1 MPFSKITG
9 VGAYVPATVVTND
22 DLAKIMDTSDAW
34 IQERT
39 GIQERRFFEYGTDT
53 VASMAAA
60 ASRVAIDRAGL
71 QPADV
76 DFIVFATITSDYYF
90 PGDGVLLQRELGLA
104 GIGALDIK
112 NQCSGFIYALSVADQ
127 FVRSGMYRTVLV
139 VGAEIQSTFLN
150 KSTEGRNIAVI
161 FGDGAGAVVLQA
173 TDSPE
178 HRILSTHLHA
188 DGRYAEELYVKGP
201 GGSRP
206 GRWLSEEAL
215 SDGSREVVMNGSAV
229 FKHAIQRF
237 PEVIQEALDTNS
249 LTVADVDLLVPH
261 QANLRISEY
270 VRQKMGLSEDKVI
283 NNIQRY
289 GNTTAASI
297 PIALAE
303 AWESGRLQPGQLVCL
318 AAFGSGFTWASALI
332 RW

>member
-22 DLAKIMDTSDAW
+22 DLAQIMDTSDAW

-60 ASRVAIDRAGL
+60 ASRVALDRAGL
-71 QPADV
+71 QAADV

-173 TDSPE
+173 TDSDE

-237 PEVIQEALDTNS
+237 PEVIQEALDANG

-270 VRQKMGLSEDKVI
+270 VRQKMGLPEEKVI

-303 AWESGRLQPGQLVCL
+303 AWESGRLEPGQLVCL